1 MVKIIQPS
9 LAGGEVSPAIGA
21 RVDIDKYKSSL
32 EVCENAFVQV
42 HGGVSNRPGFEFIA
56 EVKDGSQATRIIPF
70 EYNTEQTYILEFGNN
85 YMRVHKDGGQVLKSS
100 GGTGAITGATQAN
113 PVVITAIGHP
123 HANGEDVYVNA
134 VVGMTELNG
143 RTMRVANITAN
154 TYELTDFD
162 GNNIDSSAY
171 TAYTSGGAS
180 VEVFELTTT
189 YTAAEVFDLKFVQ
202 SADVM
207 TLLHPSHAP
216 TELTRTGHDVWT
228 LTDIVFQPQ
237 QTYPTGLLAAANTT
251 GAETHTYV
259 VTAVNRD
266 NAEESLR
273 AVGTA
278 QTISGATQTDPV
290 VLTITGNTFADGDEI
305 HVDGVVG
312 MTELNGERFRVTN
325 QATNTVDLQALD
337 KTDIDGTGYTAYG
350 SAGSA
355 YPTKVTITNGAATK
369 DNTITWTDVS
379 TAESYN
385 IYFEKDGIFG
395 FIGRSEIDSFTDD
408 NIDADLEDTPPR
420 TRNPF
425 VGTDDYPSVAGYL
438 QQRRIFARSNNNPQR
453 IWFTQTAN
461 HYNLAVSSPAKDDDA
476 ITVTIAALK
485 VNEIRHLVPLG
496 DMIVLTSGGEWKI
509 SGIDDVITPGG
520 IQIEPQTYY
529 GATELPPIVAGDVVI
544 YMQPG
549 QTVRDLAYK
558 FETDAY
564 SGNDVSILARHIFDN
579 YTIVDWTYTQAPHS
593 IIWCVRDDGTM
604 AALTYIRE
612 QEVYGWSRH
621 TTDGL
626 FKSVAAVQEGDDD
639 FLYAVVER
647 TINSRTVKYI
657 ERLHDHDIDALEDAF
672 HVDSGLSLDSPVVIT
687 GYTNANPV
695 VITTSTP
702 HGLENGNT
710 IDIEGIKIADTAQT
724 QGWSYST
731 EVDGEGYTVANKTAT
746 TFELQLNAA
755 NVDGTSFATY
765 HSGGN
770 VRRAIT
776 TISGLWHLEG
786 ESIVGLANGYVVRNL
801 TVTNGSITLP
811 NASSRV
817 HLGLDFVSEIK
828 TLRLDAGSVNPT
840 AASRP
845 KKISHIALQLEKTL
859 GLWTGPDVDHMREA
873 KFGLPAK
880 WGQAPDAVTGLKSLT
895 MSPSWNKHGQ
905 IVIQQ
910 RDPLPMTILSIT
922 PEVTVGS
929 SN

>member
-32 EVCENAFVQV
+32 ETCENAFVQV
-42 HGGVSNRPGFEFIA
+42 HGGVSNRPGFEFVA
-56 EVKDGSQATRIIPF
+56 EVKDSSASTRIIPF

-85 YMRVHKDGGQVLKSS
+85 YMRVHKDGGQVLVAS
-100 GGTGAITGATQAN
+100 GETGTISGVTKASPMVVTAN
-113 PVVITAIGHP
+113 SHP
-123 HANGEDVYVNA
+123 HLDGDDVFVSG
-134 VVGMTELNG
+134 VVGMVELNG
-143 RTMRVANITAN
+143 RTLRVANKAAN
-154 TYELTDFD
+154 TYQLTDFD
-162 GNNIDSSAY
+162 G
-171 TAYTSGGAS
+171 TAVNSTAFTTYGSGGTS
-180 VEVFELTTT
+180 VKTFELTTT

-216 TELTRTGHDVWT
+216 AELTRTGHDVWT
-228 LTDIVFQPQ
+228 LTDIVFQPEQ
-237 QTYPTGLLAAANTT
+237 AFPIGLAAAANTT
-251 GAETHTYV
+251 GSISDTYV

-273 AVGTA
+273 ATA
-278 QTISGATQTDPV
+278 SAKSISGATAANPCV
-290 VLTITGNTFADGDEI
+290 VTASSHGFADGDTI
-305 HVDGVVG
+305 HISGVVG
-312 MTELNGERFRVTN
+312 MTQLNGERFRVASKTTHTFEL
-325 QATNTVDLQALD
+325 QGTDKVDINSTA
-337 KTDIDGTGYTAYG
+337 YTAYSSGG
-350 SAGSA
+350 SAF
-355 YPTKVTITNGAATK
+355 PTKVTIANSAATR
-369 DNTITWTDVS
+369 DNTITWTDVA

-385 IYFEKDGIFG
+385 IYLEKDGIFG

-408 NIDADLEDTPPR
+408 NIEADLEDTPPR

-425 VGTDDYPSVAGYL
+425 VSANDHPSVAGYF
-438 QQRRIFARSNNNPQR
+438 QQRRIFANSNNHPQR
-453 IWFTQTAN
+453 IFFTQTAN
-461 HYNLAVSSPAKDDDA
+461 HYNLSVSSPAKDDDA

-496 DMIVLTSGGEWKI
+496 DMIVLTSGGEWKV

-529 GATELPPIVAGDVVI
+529 GATDLPPIVAGDVVI

-549 QTVRDLAYK
+549 QTVRDLGYK

-564 SGNDVSILARHIFDN
+564 SGNDISILARHMFDN
-579 YTIVDWTYTQAPHS
+579 FTIVDWSFAQAPHS

-626 FKSVAAVQEGDDD
+626 FKSVASVQEGDND

-657 ERLHDHDIDALEDAF
+657 ERLHEHDIDDLQDAF
-672 HVDSGLSLDSPVVIT
+672 HVDSGLTLDSPISISAYTKASPLVIT
-687 GYTNANPV
+687 A
-695 VITTSTP
+695 TS
-702 HGLENGNT
+702 HGLSDDDVV
-710 IDIEGIKIADTAQT
+710 DITGIKVVDATET
-724 QGWSYST
+724 MGWSYST
-731 EVDGEGYTVANKTAT
+731 EISGTGYTVANKSTHTFQLKLNGVLVNSTA
-746 TFELQLNAA
+746 
-755 NVDGTSFATY
+755 FATY
-765 HSGGN
+765 HSGGQ
-770 VRRAIT
+770 VRKAVT
-776 TISGLWHLEG
+776 SISGLWHLEG
-786 ESIVGLANGYVVRNL
+786 ESVVGLANGYVVNGL
-801 TVTNGSITLP
+801 TVASGKVTLP

-817 HLGLDFVSEIK
+817 HIGLDFTAEIK
-828 TLRLDAGSVNPT
+828 TLRLDAGSLNPSSSART
-840 AASRP
+840 
-845 KKISHIALQLEKTL
+845 KKISQIGLQLESTL

-873 KFGLPAK
+873 KFGLPSQY
-880 WGQAPDAVTGLKSLT
+880 GQPPSSITGLKELT
-895 MSPSWNKHGQ
+895 MSPSWNKNGQ

-922 PEVTVGS
+922 PDIIVGG
-929 SN
+929 N

>member
-9 LAGGEVSPAIGA
+9 LAGGEVSEAIGA

-32 EVCENAFVQV
+32 ATCENAFVQV
-42 HGGVSNRPGFEFIA
+42 HGGVSNRSGFEFVA
-56 EVKDGSQATRIIPF
+56 EVKDSAQATRIIPF
-70 EYNTEQTYILEFGNN
+70 EYNTEQTYILEFGNL
-85 YMRVHKDGGQVLKSS
+85 YMRVHKDGGQVLKAS
-100 GGTGAITGATQAN
+100 GGTGTVSAATRAN
-113 PVVITAIGHP
+113 PIVVTATSHP
-123 HANGEDVYVNA
+123 HVNGEDVYVSG

-143 RTMRVANITAN
+143 RTMRVANKTTN

-162 GNNIDSSAY
+162 GNNINSSAY
-171 TAYTSGGAS
+171 TAYTSGGTS

-189 YTAAEVFDLKFVQ
+189 YTAAQVFDLKFVQ

-216 TELTRTGHDVWT
+216 AELTRTGHDAWT

-237 QTYPTGLLAAANTT
+237 QAYPTGLAAAANTT
-251 GAETHTYV
+251 GSETHTYV

-278 QTISGATQTDPV
+278 QTISGATQADPC
-290 VLTITGNTFADGDEI
+290 VLTITGHTFADGDEI
-305 HVDGVVG
+305 HVDSVVG
-312 MTELNGERFRVTN
+312 MTQLNGERFRVANKT
-325 QATNTVDLQALD
+325 TNTVELQALD
-337 KTDIDGTGYTAYG
+337 KTDIDSTGYTAYS

-369 DNTITWTDVS
+369 DNTVTWTDVA

-408 NIDADLEDTPPR
+408 NIAADLEDTPPR

-425 VGTDDYPSVAGYL
+425 VATDDYPSVAGYF
-438 QQRRIFARSNNNPQR
+438 QQRRIFANSNNDTQR

-496 DMIVLTSGGEWKI
+496 DMIVLTSGGEWKV

-529 GATELPPIVAGDVVI
+529 GATDLPPIVAGDVVI

-579 YTIVDWTYTQAPHS
+579 YTIVDWSYAQAPHS
-593 IIWCVRDDGTM
+593 ILWCVRDDGTI

-612 QEVYGWSRH
+612 QEVFGWSRH

-647 TINSRTVKYI
+647 SINSRTVKYI
-657 ERLHDHDIDALEDAF
+657 ERLHDHDIDDLQDAF
-672 HVDSGLSLDSPVVIT
+672 HVDSGLTLDTSYAIT
-687 GYTNANPV
+687 GYTKADPV
-695 VITTSTP
+695 VITTSGA
-702 HGLENGNT
+702 HNLVNGNSV
-710 IDIEGIKIADTAQT
+710 DIEGIKIADTSET
-724 QGWSYST
+724 LGWSYST
-731 EVDGEGYTVANKTAT
+731 EISGEGYTVANKTST
-746 TFELQLNAA
+746 TFELQLNGAD
-755 NVDGTSFATY
+755 VDGTGFGTWHA
-765 HSGGN
+765 GGK
-770 VRRAIT
+770 VRRAVT
-776 TISGLWHLEG
+776 SISGLWHLEG
-786 ESIVGLANGYVVRNL
+786 ESIVGLANGYVVTGL
-801 TVTNGSITLP
+801 TVASGSVTLP
-811 NASSRV
+811 NAASRV
-817 HLGLDFVSEIK
+817 HLGLDFTAEIK
-828 TLRLDAGSVNPT
+828 TLRLDAGSLNPT
-840 AASRP
+840 SNART
-845 KKISHIALQLEKTL
+845 KKISHIGLQLEKTL

-873 KFGLPAK
+873 KFGLPSK
-880 WGQAPDAVTGLKSLT
+880 WGQAPDAVTGLKELT
-895 MSPSWNKHGQ
+895 MSPSWNKDGQ

-922 PEVTVGS
+922 PDVIVGG
-929 SN
+929 N